1 MKTSRVKTNVLQVN
15 LLQSEVVGSQPG
27 IVNLQND
34 PGIVNGSSKDL
45 AIKKQRRVPVN
56 NSEISDPQP
65 MSKPEI
71 CDTLHNMD

>member
-45 AIKKQRRVPVN
+45 AIKKQRSVATEEPTHATEKG
-56 NSEISDPQP
+56 SCE
-65 MSKPEI
+65 
-71 CDTLHNMD
+71 

>member
-45 AIKKQRRVPVN
+45 AIKKHGERF
-56 NSEISDPQP
+56 S
-65 MSKPEI
+65 
-71 CDTLHNMD
+71 